1 MPILTIDI
9 SEETAA
15 HFAALPTAGKTE
27 LARRVNAFVNASFP
41 QNERETDGSETDG
54 SETKDSETDE
64 EGAAWWNSLT
74 PQEQENYRAKMMQ
87 SFADLDAGCTHS
99 AEEVY
104 ARIRA
109 KYANRTNA

>member
-1 MPILTIDI
+1 MPSLTIDL

-15 HFAALPTAGKTE
+15 DFAALPPAGQAE
-27 LARRVNAFVNASFP
+27 LTRRVRAFVHASLTRPASQKENAP
-41 QNERETDGSETDG
+41 NYETEDP
-54 SETKDSETDE
+54 

-74 PQEQENYRAKMMQ
+74 PQEQEHHKAKIKQ
-87 SFADLDAGCTHS
+87 SFADIDAGRTHP

-109 KYANRTNA
+109 KYADCVPAVTK